1 MSKSENNFTPT
12 LDMIES
18 ELAREQHRRSR
29 IIAIFAIVSVVLSL
43 SVAYALRQGGLAFTR
58 EVQVLDCTYEGEAA
72 HIHDEYCY
80 DEYGDLVCTMPEHE
94 LHVHTEDCYDEEGN
108 LICGEDAYT
117 HEHVHGP
124 GCFVT
129 VTVEEDDPEY
139 EMDEEYGDEYYD
151 EDYDEYYEDEAS
163 DPATL
168 GDPVDDM
175 EYEDEAI
182 TETEEVEEEVAKPS
196 QSFKTEL
203 RDEEDNPIIGVQ
215 VEAPEGALPEGATM
229 KVDLTTTDEIE
240 ETVYDAVYSETTG
253 RILAVQAIDITFY
266 DGVGERIKPEKP
278 LSVKLTSD
286 LITGGEANMV
296 VHVDDDGNAEIITV
310 LDEEEIV
317 EREVVVEED
326 ELVFESEE
334 F

>member
-1 MSKSENNFTPT
+1 MSKSENTFTPT
-12 LDMIES
+12 LDMLES

-29 IIAIFAIVSVVLSL
+29 VIAIFAIVSVVLSL
-43 SVAYALRQGGLAFTR
+43 SVAYVLRQGGRAYTR
-58 EVQVLDCTYEGEAA
+58 EVQVLDCTFDGEAA

-94 LHVHTEDCYDEEGN
+94 LHVHTDDCYDEEGN

-129 VTVEEDDPEY
+129 VTVEEDDPEEY
-139 EMDEEYGDEYYD
+139 ESSEEYD
-151 EDYDEYYEDEAS
+151 DEYYEDEVS
-163 DPATL
+163 DPESL
-168 GDPVDDM
+168 GDPVDGVDS
-175 EYEDEAI
+175 ETIEDEEA
-182 TETEEVEEEVAKPS
+182 EVPVAMPS

-240 ETVYDAVYSETTG
+240 ETVYDAVYAETTG

-278 LSVKLTSD
+278 VSVKLTSD

-296 VHVDDDGNAEIITV
+296 VHVDEDGNAEIITV
-310 LDEEEIV
+310 LNEEEII
-317 EREVVVEED
+317 EREEIVEED
-326 ELVFESEE
+326 ELIFESEE